1 MLPTEPIVLLL
12 DRLEHEGWGVH
23 GLLDGWQLTV
33 LLEVDA
39 AVCAQ
44 QDVFSAPVVPVFGG
58 GGEAVPAGVPL
69 QLLLAVLTVKV
80 ILTSRTQIQE
90 FTGRR
95 SGGRVDRGGRCAS
108 LNSSEHSLP
117 AVPAVGT
124 GAGCLWCFLPVVIE
138 GNQFPGFLIGKQLL
152 SDSEEVLAVLSEPL
166 NEAFLFTRE
175 EC

>member
-58 GGEAVPAGVPL
+58 YV
-69 QLLLAVLTVKV
+69 
-80 ILTSRTQIQE
+80 
-90 FTGRR
+90 
-95 SGGRVDRGGRCAS
+95 RGGGQWWKPS
-108 LNSSEHSLP
+108 LSLGVCEQRSP
-117 AVPAVGT
+117 SVGAT
-124 GAGCLWCFLPVVIE
+124 
-138 GNQFPGFLIGKQLL
+138 
-152 SDSEEVLAVLSEPL
+152 
-166 NEAFLFTRE
+166 
-175 EC
+175 